1 MPNDYIQH
9 RGLRSKQEFPNSFEA
24 LKETHGITL
33 EIDLFYIDSQLVIM
47 HNDDV
52 FMLNDGEVKTQLG
65 HLSQEEVE
73 VLTWD
78 QIENLYVTG
87 RVTGKEGQHVPLLR
101 DYIMETIHHKD
112 SLEIE
117 IKGSTIEKVE
127 TLAEATVR
135 EIHRMRVVGLFQNTP
150 NVISQTVSLYSL
162 SPEALE
168 TVQRVCAEVEENIPY
183 GLAWVSSD
191 TYAKEKTIS
200 KSVIKRVGWKKG
212 GTEEEWMLA
221 GVALAT
227 ELGCTYFSTHHEA
240 ITESIVE
247 AAHANNMEIHAWV
260 VNDHQ
265 EAVDLLKMGVDRIIT
280 EK

>member
-1 MPNDYIQH
+1 MPSDYIQH

-33 EIDLFYIDSQLVIM
+33 EIDLFYIDGQLVVM

-52 FMLNDGEVKTQLG
+52 FMLNDGEIKTQLG

-73 VLTWD
+73 VLTWE
-78 QIENLYVTG
+78 QIENLHVTG
-87 RVTGKEGQHVPLLR
+87 RITGEEGQNVPFLR

-117 IKGSTIEKVE
+117 IKGSTIEKVKA
-127 TLAEATVR
+127 LAEATVR

-150 NVISQTVSLYSL
+150 NVIAETLSLYSL

-168 TVQRVCAEVEENIPY
+168 TVQRVCAEVEEDIPY
-183 GLAWVSSD
+183 GLAWVSSAER
-191 TYAKEKTIS
+191 AKEKTIS
-200 KSVIKRVGWKKG
+200 KSVVKRIGWKKG
-212 GTEEEWMLA
+212 GTTEEWMLA
-221 GVALAT
+221 GIALAA
-227 ELGCTYFSTHHEA
+227 ELGCTYIATHHEE

-247 AAHANNMEIHAWV
+247 AAHANKLELHAWV
-260 VNDHQ
+260 VNTHGD
-265 EAVDLLKMGVDRIIT
+265 AVDLLKMGVDKIIT
-280 EK
+280 EV